1 MRLSDLSVRRPVFAA
16 VLSMLIMAFGI
27 ISFTQLPLREYPN
40 IDIPIV
46 SVDVN
51 YRGAA
56 AAVIE
61 SRITQVIEGQISG
74 VEGVKAITSSSRD
87 GRSDISI
94 EFDISRDIDD
104 AANDVRDRVNR
115 VLDNLPEDADP
126 PEINKVDADAQ
137 AIMFLNMTS
146 DRHSLLELADY
157 AERYLVDRL
166 SATSG
171 VARVQ
176 VNGSSNPAM
185 RIWLDRQKL
194 AALDLTTADVENAL
208 RRQNVELP
216 AGRIESADQN
226 LTLRVTRPYETEQD
240 FAQLVIGRGANG
252 YLIRMGDIARVEV
265 GPENPYTMFNSN
277 GKPAVG
283 LGIVRQSNAN
293 TVEVAK
299 SIRDQLDDI
308 NRTLPEGMRLEASF
322 DSSVFISE
330 SINKVYHTL
339 IEAAVLVVVVIFI
352 FLGSMRATLMPAI
365 AVPIS
370 LTGAFIVLAA
380 LGYSLNLLTLLAL
393 VLAIGLVVDDAIV
406 VLENVYHRIEKGE
419 TPLVAA
425 YNGAGQVSFA
435 VIASTVVVMAVFVPV
450 LFLGGT
456 TGRLFRELAAAM
468 IGAVGVSLI
477 VSLTLTPMM
486 CSKILKSNEKQ
497 SRFTRKTND
506 YLDRLST
513 SYRRSLG
520 RILERWV
527 MVAVSCVAILGLTI
541 LGLTTLHGELAPEED
556 TGLAFMSTQGPEG
569 MSFDTL
575 AATMLDI
582 EKRLLPFITEDG
594 AVSRTIVRAP
604 GRWGSNDDFS
614 NGAATIV
621 LKDWGNRDITTREVI
636 EQIQA
641 QMNDIP
647 GMRVFTNQR
656 SSLGGGRGRPV
667 QFVISGSSFEEL
679 ARVRDAI
686 MVAAENYPGIQGLD
700 SDYKE
705 TKPQM
710 QVRIDTTRAADLG
723 VSVTEIGS
731 TLETMMGSKRVTT
744 YIDRGEEYYVVLQA
758 QREHRFTS
766 ADLQN
771 IYVRSSVTNQLIP
784 LSNLVTLTEF
794 ADAGT
799 LGRYNKL
806 RAITLEANVGPGYSL
821 GDALA
826 FLENEALKHPE
837 VAAIGYKGESREYKE
852 SGSALLFALIF
863 AIVVIYLVL
872 AAQFESFVHP
882 LVIILTVPLAV
893 GGAALGLHI
902 MGITLNIF
910 SQVGI
915 IMLVGLATKNG
926 ILIVEFANQLRDEG
940 YTVREAIIT
949 ASERRLRPI
958 LMTSIATVAGA
969 MPLVIMG
976 GAGAASRQSIGTVI
990 VFGVTLST
998 ILSLYVI
1005 PVIYNRLARYTRSP
1019 EAVSRDLEDQ
1029 LAARQ
1034 RQPEP
1039 AE

>member
-46 SVDVN
+46 SVDTN

-61 SRITQVIEGQISG
+61 SRITQVIESQISG

-104 AANDVRDRVNR
+104 AANDVRDRVSR

-137 AIMFLNMTS
+137 AIMFLNLTS

-176 VNGSSNPAM
+176 VNGSSAPAM

-194 AALDLTTADVENAL
+194 AALGLTTADVENAL

-216 AGRIESADQN
+216 AGRIESSEQN
-226 LTLRVTRPYETEQD
+226 FTLRVSRPYETEQD
-240 FAQLVIGRGANG
+240 FSRLVIGRGTNG
-252 YLIRMGDIARVEV
+252 YLIRMGDIAKVEV
-265 GPENPYTMFNSN
+265 GPENPYAMFRSN
-277 GKPAVG
+277 GGPAVG

-293 TVEVAK
+293 TVDVAK
-299 SIRDQLDDI
+299 AIRDQVPEI
-308 NRTLPEGMRLEASF
+308 NRTLPEGMVLANSF
-322 DSSVFISE
+322 DSSGYISV
-330 SINKVYHTL
+330 SINKVYQTL
-339 IEAAVLVVVVIFI
+339 IEAAILVVVVIFL

-393 VLAIGLVVDDAIV
+393 VLAIGIVVDDAIV

-435 VIASTVVVMAVFVPV
+435 VIASTIVVMAVFVPV

-486 CSKILKSNEKQ
+486 CSKMLKANQKP

-506 YLDRLST
+506 LLNRLSA
-513 SYRRSLG
+513 SYRRSLN

-527 MVAVSCVAILGLTI
+527 LVAASAAVVLGLTV
-541 LGLTTLHGELAPEED
+541 LGLATLHGELAPED
-556 TGLAFMSTQGPEG
+556 DSGIAFVNTQGPEG
-569 MSFDTL
+569 MSFDSL
-575 AATMLDI
+575 AASMLEV
-582 EKRLLPFITEDG
+582 EKRLLPLTGKDG
-594 AVSRTIVRAP
+594 AVERAIVRAP
-604 GRWGSNDDFS
+604 NRVNSSDDFS
-614 NGAATIV
+614 NGGATIV
-621 LKDWGNRDITTREVI
+621 LKDWKDRDLSTKEVI
-636 EQIQA
+636 QQLQA
-641 QMNDIP
+641 VTHDVPNL
-647 GMRVFTNQR
+647 RVFASQP
-656 SSLGGGRGRPV
+656 SSLAGGRGRPV

-679 ARVRDAI
+679 AKVRDAI
-686 MVAAENYPGIQGLD
+686 MQAAESYPGIQGLD
-700 SDYKE
+700 SNYKE

-710 QVRIDTTRAADLG
+710 QVHIDTTRAADLG

-731 TLETMMGSKRVTT
+731 TLETMMGSRRVTT

-758 QREHRFTS
+758 QRENRLS
-766 ADLQN
+766 AADLHN
-771 IYVRSSVTNQLIP
+771 IYVRSSTTNQLIP

-821 GDALA
+821 GDALE

-852 SGSALLFALIF
+852 AGSALLFALLF

-893 GGAALGLHI
+893 GGAALGLHV

-940 YTVREAIIT
+940 YSIRDAILN

-969 MPLVIMG
+969 VPLVVMG
-976 GAGAASRQSIGTVI
+976 GAGAASRESIGTVI
-990 VFGVTLST
+990 IWGVSFST
-998 ILSLYVI
+998 VLSLYVI
-1005 PVIYNRLARYTRSP
+1005 PVIYNRLARYTTSP
-1019 EAVSRDLEDQ
+1019 DAVSRDLEAQ
-1029 LAARQ
+1029 LAVREREPQ
-1034 RQPEP
+1034 P

>member
-46 SVDVN
+46 SVETT

-56 AAVIE
+56 ASVIE
-61 SRITQVIEGQISG
+61 NRITQVIESQISG
-74 VEGVKAITSSSRD
+74 IEGVKAITSSSRD
-87 GRSDISI
+87 GRSSISI

-104 AANDVRDRVNR
+104 AANDVRDRVSR
-115 VLDNLPEDADP
+115 VLDNLPEDSDP
-126 PEINKVDADAQ
+126 PEIEKVDADAMP
-137 AIMFLNMTS
+137 IMFLNLTS

-157 AERYLVDRL
+157 SDRYLVDRI

-171 VARVQ
+171 VANIQ
-176 VNGSSNPAM
+176 VNGGSPPAM

-194 AALDLTTADVENAL
+194 AAFGLTTIDVENAL

-216 AGRIESADQN
+216 AGRLESSDQN
-226 LTLRVTRPYETEQD
+226 FTLRVSRPYETEAD

-252 YLIRMGDIARVEV
+252 HLVRMGDVAKVEV
-265 GPENPYTMFNSN
+265 GPSNPYAMFRSN
-277 GKPAVG
+277 GTAA
-283 LGIVRQSNAN
+283 LGIGIIRQSNAN
-293 TVEVAK
+293 TVDVAK
-299 SIRDQLDDI
+299 AIREQVPEI
-308 NRTLPEGMRLEASF
+308 NKTLPEGMSLANSY
-322 DSSVFISE
+322 DSSAYISV
-330 SINKVYHTL
+330 SINKVYQTL
-339 IEAAVLVVVVIFI
+339 AEAAILVVVVIFL

-393 VLAIGLVVDDAIV
+393 VLAIGIVVDDAIV
-406 VLENVYHRIEKGE
+406 VLENVYHRIEQGE

-435 VIASTVVVMAVFVPV
+435 VIASTIVVMAVFVPV

-486 CSKILKSNEKQ
+486 CSKMLKTDEKQ
-497 SRFTRKTND
+497 SRFTQKAND
-506 YLDRLST
+506 VLNRLSAA
-513 SYRRSLG
+513 YRRSLN
-520 RILERWV
+520 RVLERWV
-527 MVAVSCVAILGLTI
+527 LVAVGSVAVLGLTL
-541 LGLTTLHGELAPEED
+541 LGLGTLHGELAPED
-556 TGLAFMSTQGPEG
+556 DSGLILMNTQGPEG
-569 MSFDTL
+569 MSFDSL
-575 AATMLDI
+575 AQSMLDV
-582 EKRLLPFITEDG
+582 EKRLQPLMSEG
-594 AVSRTIVRAP
+594 AVLRAIVRAP
-604 GRWGSNDDFS
+604 ARVNGSDDFS
-614 NGAATIV
+614 NGGVTIV
-621 LKDWGNRDITTREVI
+621 LKNWQDRNVSTLDVVQQLQAITSDTP
-636 EQIQA
+636 
-641 QMNDIP
+641 N
-647 GMRVFTNQR
+647 MRVFANQP
-656 SSLGGGRGRPV
+656 SSLAGGRGRPI

-686 MVAAENYPGIQGLD
+686 MQAAESYPGIQGLD
-700 SDYKE
+700 SNYKE
-705 TKPQM
+705 TKPQV
-710 QVRIDTTRAADLG
+710 QVRIDTIRAADLG
-723 VSVTEIGS
+723 VSVTDIGS
-731 TLETMMGSKRVTT
+731 TLETMMGSRRVTT
-744 YIDRGEEYYVVLQA
+744 YIDRGEEYYVMLQA
-758 QREHRFTS
+758 QREHRLGTP
-766 ADLQN
+766 DLQN
-771 IYVRSSVTNQLIP
+771 IYVRSSSTGQLIP

-826 FLENEALKHPE
+826 FLETEALKHPE
-837 VAAIGYKGESREYKE
+837 VAAIGYKGQSREYKE
-852 SGSALLFALIF
+852 AGSALLFALLF

-872 AAQFESFVHP
+872 AAQFESFIHP

-893 GGAALGLHI
+893 GGAALGLHV

-926 ILIVEFANQLRDEG
+926 ILIVEFANQLRDDG
-940 YTVREAIIT
+940 YSVRDAILN

-969 MPLVIMG
+969 VPLVVMG
-976 GAGAASRQSIGTVI
+976 GAGAASRESIGTVI
-990 VFGVTLST
+990 IWGVSFST
-998 ILSLYVI
+998 VLSLYVI
-1005 PVIYNRLARYTRSP
+1005 PVIYNRLAGYTRSP
-1019 EAVSRDLEDQ
+1019 DAVSRDLEEQ
-1029 LAARQ
+1029 LSIQEREPQ
-1034 RQPEP
+1034 P